1 MSCLVYYLDIKHT
14 LINLLLIDDAFDYVN
29 KVESFSS
36 IQKISIQ
43 YLGALAMYMA
53 ASKVKSKRNITDE
66 KAALS
71 EALDRYESEGLLNG
85 KLSYSS
91 GQSHPDLGDI
101 AIFGVLYS
109 VRGLNAHDYAIEQRG
124 GAVKEWYD
132 RMSKQILPES
142 VESI

>member
-14 LINLLLIDDAFDYVN
+14 LINLLLIDNAFDYVN

-36 IQKISIQ
+36 IQKVSIQ

-66 KAALS
+66 KASLS
-71 EALDRYESEGLLNG
+71 EALDRYESEGLQNG
-85 KLSYSS
+85 KHSFSS
-91 GQSHPDLGDI
+91 GKPHPDLGDV

-109 VRGLNAHDYAIEQRG
+109 GKSAFVLFYHVNVCVQYE
-124 GAVKEWYD
+124 V
-132 RMSKQILPES
+132 L
-142 VESI
+142 

>member
-1 MSCLVYYLDIKHT
+1 MPWAGRSLPPKRT
-14 LINLLLIDDAFDYVN
+14 
-29 KVESFSS
+29 
-36 IQKISIQ
+36 
-43 YLGALAMYMA
+43 A
-53 ASKVKSKRNITDE
+53 ASSSSGLLPTALRLLAE
-66 KAALS
+66 ALKAA
-71 EALDRYESEGLLNG
+71 N
-85 KLSYSS
+85 
-91 GQSHPDLGDI
+91 PDLGDI

>member
-1 MSCLVYYLDIKHT
+1 MSCHAYLHQTHANKSS
-14 LINLLLIDDAFDYVN
+14 LLSIDDAFDYVN

-43 YLGALAMYMA
+43 YMGCLAMYMA

-71 EALDRYESEGLLNG
+71 EALDKYESEGLQNG

-101 AIFGVLYS
+101 AMFGVLFS
-109 VRGLNAHDYAIEQRG
+109 VRGLDAHDYAIEQRG
-124 GAVKEWYD
+124 GVVKEWYD
-132 RMSKQILPES
+132 RMLKQIL
-142 VESI
+142 